1 MAERR
6 APCEPGRRRRR
17 VESVR
22 ASRTP
27 GEPARGFG
35 YSAPVIRYR
44 ARQAVARPVRR
55 SPNARGCDGG
65 PRHVGASSLGRPHLV
80 ARPCGHRRPPAVRD
94 AASATKRNYPGA
106 RLAPRAAHASP
117 GMTMER
123 RTKDA
128 RPRTSPRWWA
138 PAGLEDRI
146 REPAGGEGGR
156 PRGRPA
162 RDHRKRLR
170 SPGYGR
176 AAGATA
182 PSGIGGRQREPD
194 RPPVLRRISGTSFRP
209 PSLPGASF
217 AR

>member
-1 MAERR
+1 MTTDGSAFRRRPGLVDARASCRGGIRMAERR
-6 APCEPGRRRRR
+6 APYEPGYRRRR

-35 YSAPVIRYR
+35 CSAQVIRCR
-44 ARQAVARPVRR
+44 VRQAVARPVRR

-65 PRHVGASSLGRPHLV
+65 PCHVGASNFGRPHLA

-94 AASATKRNYPGA
+94 AASATKRNRPEPVSP
-106 RLAPRAAHASP
+106 PRAAHASP

-138 PAGLEDRI
+138 PAGIEIEYESLPVEGRTTARTTCTRSSRAATKPRI
-146 REPAGGEGGR
+146 RAGSRSNG
-156 PRGRPA
+156 A
-162 RDHRKRLR
+162 LR
-170 SPGYGR
+170 NR
-176 AAGATA
+176 RATA
-182 PSGIGGRQREPD
+182 R
-194 RPPVLRRISGTSFRP
+194 T
-209 PSLPGASF
+209 
-217 AR
+217 